1 MKRLNAKKEKVQ
13 YAHHKHAQKLGE
25 MVFLGNGK
33 QGNIFIA
40 KLQWKIIFIIIRL
53 KIIKGISK
61 KGWIG
66 INQMRMALRL

>member
-1 MKRLNAKKEKVQ
+1 MKRLNAKKEKMH
-13 YAHHKHAQKLGE
+13 YAHHKHAQELGE
-25 MVFLGNGK
+25 IVFSGNGE

-40 KLQWKIIFIIIRL
+40 KLQWKMIFIVIRL

-66 INQMRMALRL
+66 IKQMRMALHL